1 MILEK
6 TNGENKMQK
15 EIGSNFWE
23 IEIDEKRNNKYW
35 WDAQQ
40 YHSEYFVSGRNAILG
55 LCKVLGNEK
64 KKIIMPAYTCST
76 VVEPFYQENWEI
88 EYYEV
93 NKDLSINIDSL
104 EQKIIAFKPSAI
116 LIHSYFGF
124 GFEKVE
130 EEYIKKLKQKG
141 IIIIEDLTQKVFSDN
156 RLLMADYYVF
166 SLRKFLAVPDGGVLV
181 SYKKMNLELAKENSK
196 LVSTA
201 ISAFKLKKAYMNG
214 NDLELK
220 EKFRKKYVECNK
232 LLAINRILTKGS
244 IETLDIYR
252 KTNFEPVIKRRI
264 NNYNRLWELL
274 KPITCIKLV
283 LGKANDKV
291 VPLYLPLYVKQGKRK
306 ELQQFLAIRDIYCP
320 VIWPKYNLIINISKN
335 TEYIYD
341 NILCIPIDQ
350 RYGIEEMEKIAKY
363 ISEFASKEV

>member
-1 MILEK
+1 M
-6 TNGENKMQK
+6 
-15 EIGSNFWE
+15 
-23 IEIDEKRNNKYW
+23 
-35 WDAQQ
+35 
-40 YHSEYFVSGRNAILG
+40 
-55 LCKVLGNEK
+55 
-64 KKIIMPAYTCST
+64 
-76 VVEPFYQENWEI
+76 
-88 EYYEV
+88 
-93 NKDLSINIDSL
+93 
-104 EQKIIAFKPSAI
+104 
-116 LIHSYFGF
+116 
-124 GFEKVE
+124 
-130 EEYIKKLKQKG
+130 
-141 IIIIEDLTQKVFSDN
+141 
-156 RLLMADYYVF
+156 
-166 SLRKFLAVPDGGVLV
+166 
-181 SYKKMNLELAKENSK
+181 
-196 LVSTA
+196 
-201 ISAFKLKKAYMNG
+201 
-214 NDLELK
+214 
-220 EKFRKKYVECNK
+220 
-232 LLAINRILTKGS
+232 AINRILTKGS

-306 ELQQFLAIRDIYCP
+306 ELQHFLAIRDIYCP